1 MLTCFSLSV
10 LETQGVLTRAKRRA
24 RLVLG
29 NDENDNPFTTRSR
42 TTTKR
47 SRDVFDIDEPTAA
60 TSRSKQPT
68 GCKSIPAKYG
78 AAECSV
84 IISPTKSATRRRSK
98 AQLVDIF
105 NDSDIRTPPTPQTPR
120 HRDALPKKV
129 FVTPKHRISSA
140 AKPLTP
146 RTPRTPSTPLA
157 SAHTAVYNDA
167 RQLFTR
173 SRQPGALICR
183 EREEEELG
191 RFLDERVENEISGCI
206 YISGPPGTG
215 KSALVRE
222 ACNRL
227 SCQSNLRMSDVN
239 CVSVKT
245 AKELCINLLS
255 DLDCSWDFRED
266 GEAEALKQLL
276 FKGNGTFLVVLDEID
291 HFLDVDLDMLYTLFE
306 YSLNPKSNLIL
317 IGIANALD
325 FTDRFL
331 PRLKAKDL
339 KPNLLPIMSYTNEQ
353 IAKVITAKLVTLM
366 PVGKTDFVPF
376 IHPTAVHFLAKKIS
390 AQSGDLRKA
399 FDICRSAIDLIETES
414 KMKQSTA
421 AATPDRSPSKTPLMD
436 NINLSSPP
444 APRSSPK
451 KPVRTYEDA
460 NTNFKPATISLTVE
474 TAPRATISHMARVTA
489 KAFGNGSSQRLTVL
503 NLQQKAALCALTA
516 LEKKNRMITD
526 PFGPSTSSIS
536 TYNNTYPSTPTK
548 NPLDIHA
555 PTMRSLYSAY
565 SSLCTHDNLLHP
577 LTNTEFRDVVDSLEN
592 LGLVMFVDRGGK
604 ANSVLFGAE
613 KNYSGGNITPNK
625 SGSGKGR
632 GRKPAFGF
640 AAAVAE
646 DRKVATV
653 VSEGELNASLVG
665 SGSEILREL
674 LAGRALHS

>member
-1 MLTCFSLSV
+1 MLTYFSLSI

-42 TTTKR
+42 TTKKR
-47 SRDVFDIDEPTAA
+47 SHNVFDIDEPTNV
-60 TSRSKQPT
+60 TSRSKQSA
-68 GCKSIPAKYG
+68 GSKSVPAKHTVL
-78 AAECSV
+78 ED
-84 IISPTKSATRRRSK
+84 ITEISPSRSATRRKSK

-105 NDSDIRTPPTPQTPR
+105 NDTDVRTPPTPQTPR

-146 RTPRTPSTPLA
+146 RTPRTPSTPSA
-157 SAHTAVYNDA
+157 SAHTAVYNNA

-173 SRQPGALICR
+173 SRHPGALICR
-183 EREEEELG
+183 EREEEELDA
-191 RFLDERVENEISGCI
+191 FLDECVSDETSGCI

-227 SCQSNLRMSDVN
+227 SCQSNLRMTDVN
-239 CVSVKT
+239 CVSVQT

-255 DLDCSWDFRED
+255 DLAVARELRE
-266 GEAEALKQLL
+266 GEEAGALKEL
-276 FKGNGTFLVVLDEID
+276 FFEGNGIFLVVLDEID
-291 HFLDVDLDMLYTLFE
+291 HFLDIDLDMLYTLFE
-306 YSLNPKSNLIL
+306 FSLNPKSNLIL
-317 IGIANALD
+317 VGIANALD

-331 PRLKAKDL
+331 PRLKAKGL
-339 KPNLLPIMSYTNEQ
+339 KPDLLPIMSYTSEQ
-353 IAKVITAKLVTLM
+353 IAKVITAKLLTLM
-366 PVGKTDFVPF
+366 PVGRTDFVPF

-399 FDICRSAIDLIETES
+399 FDICRSAIDLIEAETRI
-414 KMKQSTA
+414 KQSSA
-421 AATPDRSPSKTPLMD
+421 AATPDCSPSKTPLME

-444 APRSSPK
+444 ASRSSPK
-451 KPVRTYEDA
+451 KSIRSYGEA
-460 NTNFKPATISLTVE
+460 NSKAKPNIASLTVE
-474 TAPRATISHMARVTA
+474 NAPRATISHMARVTA
-489 KAFGNGSSQRLTVL
+489 KAFGNGSSQRLAVL

-516 LEKKNRMITD
+516 LVKKNRMATD
-526 PFGPSTSSIS
+526 PFDSSPSSMS
-536 TYNNTYPSTPTK
+536 TYNTTNPSTPTK
-548 NPLDIHA
+548 KPYDIHA
-555 PTMRSLYSAY
+555 PTMRSLYAAY

-577 LTNTEFRDVVDSLEN
+577 LTNTEFRDVVESLEN
-592 LGLVMFVDRGGK
+592 LGLVMYVDRAGK
-604 ANSVLFGAE
+604 GNSVLFGAE
-613 KNYSGGNITPNK
+613 SNSNGGKITPSK
-625 SGSGKGR
+625 SASGKGR

-640 AAAVAE
+640 AVAVAE

-665 SGSEILREL
+665 SGSEILRAL
-674 LAGRALHS
+674 LTGRALDY

>member
-1 MLTCFSLSV
+1 M
-10 LETQGVLTRAKRRA
+10 
-24 RLVLG
+24 
-29 NDENDNPFTTRSR
+29 
-42 TTTKR
+42 
-47 SRDVFDIDEPTAA
+47 
-60 TSRSKQPT
+60 
-68 GCKSIPAKYG
+68 
-78 AAECSV
+78 
-84 IISPTKSATRRRSK
+84 
-98 AQLVDIF
+98 DIF
-105 NDSDIRTPPTPQTPR
+105 NDNDVRTPPTPQTPR

-146 RTPRTPSTPLA
+146 RTPRTPSTPSA

-173 SRQPGALICR
+173 SRHPGALICR
-183 EREEEELG
+183 EREEEELST
-191 RFLDERVENEISGCI
+191 FLNECISDEISGCI

-227 SCQSNLRMSDVN
+227 SCQSNLRITELN

-245 AKELCINLLS
+245 AKELSIKLLS
-255 DLDCSWDFRED
+255 DLDGSRDLRE
-266 GEAEALKQLL
+266 GEETGALKELL
-276 FKGNGTFLVVLDEID
+276 FEGNGIFLVVLDEID
-291 HFLDVDLDMLYTLFE
+291 HFLDIDLDMLYTLFE

-339 KPNLLPIMSYTNEQ
+339 KPELLPIISYTSEQ
-353 IAKVITAKLVTLM
+353 IAKVIIAKLLTLM
-366 PVGKTDFVPF
+366 PIGRTDFVPF

-399 FDICRSAIDLIETES
+399 FDVCRSAIDLMEAETR
-414 KMKQSTA
+414 MKQKSA
-421 AATPDRSPSKTPLMD
+421 AATPERSPSKTPLLE

-444 APRSSPK
+444 ASRSSPK
-451 KPVRTYEDA
+451 KAVYKYGEV
-460 NTNFKPATISLTVE
+460 NTNANPVTASLTVE
-474 TAPRATISHMARVTA
+474 NAPRATISHMARVTA
-489 KAFGNGSSQRLTVL
+489 KAFSNGSSQRLTVL

-516 LEKKNRMITD
+516 LMKKNRTAND
-526 PFGPSTSSIS
+526 PFDSSNSPMSIF
-536 TYNNTYPSTPTK
+536 NTTNPSTPTRK
-548 NPLDIHA
+548 AQDIHA
-555 PTMRSLYSAY
+555 PTMRSLYNAY

-577 LTNTEFRDVVDSLEN
+577 LTNTEFRDVIESLEN
-592 LGLVMFVDRGGK
+592 LGLVMYIDRSSK
-604 ANSVLFGAE
+604 ANSALFGAE
-613 KNYSGGNITPNK
+613 RNFSGGNITPSR

-646 DRKVATV
+646 DRQVATV

-665 SGSEILREL
+665 SGSEILRVL
-674 LAGRALHS
+674 LAGRALHC